1 MTIEQ
6 QSLRTHIMLGSIL
19 PAVSVLLLCGM
30 VTGVNAQTFL
40 LDNVEFF
47 DAATGKKVKASN
59 PQASHRNSRSSF
71 RARLARPDSC

>member
-1 MTIEQ
+1 
-6 QSLRTHIMLGSIL
+6 
-19 PAVSVLLLCGM
+19 M